1 MSVDFPALI
10 VLHAACAFVYAV
22 LCALILVRPPL
33 SRTAAW
39 LALACLVTASWAV
52 SVVIFHATPTS
63 GAPGWLELA
72 RAAAWYGFILHL
84 YRRSVA
90 ARGQLMQ
97 AFSTMGLL
105 ALLVVGGLVLTHLAE
120 AETPG
125 TLWLVGVGV
134 RLGIAVCN
142 ILLLENLYFN
152 TPPEARWHVNLLC
165 VALGGMFLYDLVLYS
180 DAALFHGISRPL
192 FESRAPATIIAAP
205 LIAIAAVR
213 DRRWQVDIHVSR
225 DVVFHSLTLVIS
237 GVFLM
242 GLALTGE
249 VFRRG
254 GAEWGHVVEVSLLCA
269 GVATIAVLLT
279 SGSMRSRI
287 RGVLVDN
294 FFSHRYDYRRE
305 WMRCID
311 TLTAPDA
318 FIGLHK
324 RAIRA
329 VAEVVDSPAGVLFVR
344 APEDVAFQWAGSLNT
359 PAVTAPIPPG
369 HPLVPAFGDG
379 DRIAVLEELPDTASW
394 FEEIPRAWLAVPLNH
409 FGNLIGFVVL
419 ARSRAQFKLDH
430 EVFQLLRVV
439 GREVASRVAEQRAAQ
454 ILSQTREL
462 REYSQRFA
470 FVLHDIKNVS
480 GQLSML
486 LANAEVHADNP
497 EFQRDMLA
505 TVRASV
511 GKITRLL
518 TRLQA
523 DRRERSHA
531 LIDPVER
538 LKEIVEIAREA
549 RPTGGI
555 GASLASAEA
564 PAKGGTQGGDQ
575 IGGQPSGH
583 PAGPG
588 RARKSGQGRA
598 QAVDRDDERRDAS
611 ENGGENSVAI
621 VGLSGDGS
629 FANPVGGAAIDPESF
644 DAVATHLLNNAI
656 EASPPGV
663 QVRVEVRREAMSMV
677 IDIIDEGPGM
687 SPEFIRDELFRPF
700 ASTKG
705 DGHGIGVYQARELL
719 REAGGD
725 LLVLSR
731 LGSGTTM
738 RLLLPMVRA
747 AAADTPQFAA

>member
-1 MSVDFPALI
+1 MSFDFPALV
-10 VLHAACAFVYAV
+10 VLHGACAFVYAV

-39 LALACLVTASWAV
+39 LALACLITASWALA
-52 SVVIFHATPTS
+52 VVVFSGNPTS

-72 RAAAWYGFILHL
+72 RSAAWYAFILHL
-84 YRRSVA
+84 YRRSVS

-105 ALLVVGGLVLTHLAE
+105 AFLVVGGLVLTNLLDSRM
-120 AETPG
+120 PG
-125 TLWLVGVGV
+125 TLWLVGIGV

-152 TPPEARWHVNLLC
+152 IDPEARWHVNLLC

-192 FESRAPATIIAAP
+192 FESRAPATMIAAP

-213 DRRWQVDIHVSR
+213 DRRWKVDIHVSR

-269 GVATIAVLLT
+269 GVVTIAVVLT
-279 SGSMRSRI
+279 SGSMRSRV

-294 FFSHRYDYRRE
+294 FFTHRYDYRRE
-305 WMRCID
+305 WMRCIE

-369 HPLVPAFGDG
+369 HPLVPAFADG
-379 DRIAVLEELPDTASW
+379 DRIAVLEQLPDAASW

-419 ARSRAQFKLDH
+419 TRSRAPFKLDH

-462 REYSQRFA
+462 RDYSQRFA

-518 TRLQA
+518 ARLQA

-538 LKEIVEIAREA
+538 LKEVVE
-549 RPTGGI
+549 TV
-555 GASLASAEA
+555 
-564 PAKGGTQGGDQ
+564 GDVR
-575 IGGQPSGH
+575 
-583 PAGPG
+583 PAGGHLAG
-588 RARKSGQGRA
+588 RARG
-598 QAVDRDDERRDAS
+598 S
-611 ENGGENSVAI
+611 ETNGSETNGSEKGVAI
-621 VGLSGDGS
+621 VGLPEDGIV
-629 FANPVGGAAIDPESF
+629 ANQLDGVAIDAESF
-644 DAVATHLLNNAI
+644 DAVAAHLLNNAV
-656 EASPPGV
+656 EASPQGA
-663 QVRVEVRREAMSMV
+663 QVRVEVRREALSMV

-687 SPEFIRDELFRPF
+687 TPEFIRDELFRPF

-731 LGSGTTM
+731 VGSGTTM

-747 AAADTPQFAA
+747 TAVDAPQFAA

>member
-1 MSVDFPALI
+1 MSVDFSALV
-10 VLHAACAFVYAV
+10 VLHGACALVYAA

-33 SRTAAW
+33 SRTALW
-39 LALACLVTASWAV
+39 LALACLITASWAIA
-52 SVVIFHATPTS
+52 VVVFADHPES
-63 GAPGWLELA
+63 GTPGWLELA
-72 RAAAWYGFILHL
+72 RSAAWYAFILHL

-105 ALLVVGGLVLTHLAE
+105 GFLVVGGLVLTNLVE
-120 AETPG
+120 GQTPA
-125 TLWLVGVGV
+125 TLWLVGIGV

-142 ILLLENLYFN
+142 LLLLENLYFN
-152 TPPEARWHVNLLC
+152 TPTETRWHVNLLC

-180 DAALFHGISRPL
+180 DAALFHAISRPL
-192 FESRAPATIIAAP
+192 FESRAPATMIAAP
-205 LIAIAAVR
+205 LLALAAVR
-213 DRRWQVDIHVSR
+213 DRRWKVDIHVSR
-225 DVVFHSLTLVIS
+225 DVVFHSVTLVIS
-237 GVFLM
+237 GLFLM

-249 VFRRG
+249 VFRRT
-254 GAEWGHVVEVSLLCA
+254 GAEWGHVAEVSLLCA
-269 GVATIAVLLT
+269 GAFTIAVLLT
-279 SGSMRSRI
+279 SGSMRSRA
-287 RGVLVDN
+287 RGMLVDN
-294 FFSHRYDYRRE
+294 FFSNRYDYRRE

-369 HPLVPAFGDG
+369 HPLVPEFADG
-379 DRIAVLEELPDTASW
+379 DRIAVLEELPAAAW

-419 ARSRAQFKLDH
+419 ARSRAPFRLDR

-462 REYSQRFA
+462 RDYSQRFA

-518 TRLQA
+518 ARLQA
-523 DRRERSHA
+523 DRQERSHA
-531 LIDPVER
+531 LFDPVER
-538 LKEIVEIAREA
+538 LKQIVETRLQV
-549 RPTGGI
+549 RT
-555 GASLASAEA
+555 
-564 PAKGGTQGGDQ
+564 
-575 IGGQPSGH
+575 
-583 PAGPG
+583 AG
-588 RARKSGQGRA
+588 
-598 QAVDRDDERRDAS
+598 
-611 ENGGENSVAI
+611 VAI
-621 VGLSGDGS
+621 VGLGADTTRSVQ
-629 FANPVGGAAIDPESF
+629 PGGVAIDADAF
-644 DAVATHLLNNAI
+644 DAVAAHLLNNAL
-656 EASPPGV
+656 EASPPDAP
-663 QVRVEVRREAMSMV
+663 VRVDVRQEALSMV
-677 IDIIDEGPGM
+677 IDIIDSGPGM
-687 SPEFIRDELFRPF
+687 TPEFIRDQLFRPF
-700 ASTKG
+700 ASTRR
-705 DGHGIGVYQARELL
+705 DGHGIGAYQARELL

-731 LGSGTTM
+731 VGSGTTM

-747 AAADTPQFAA
+747 AAADTPQYAA